1 MEDKHFEY
9 MVIKHTFTLVECSK
23 CKGTGTTNRNF
34 RKMNFVQDCPNCEGT
49 GKEKLVHSIRVP
61 LIKALEELNLLNQE

>member
-1 MEDKHFEY
+1 MEDKQSEF
-9 MVIKHTFTLVECSK
+9 MVIKHTYTFVKCSVCEGK
-23 CKGTGTTNRNF
+23 AKTNRSF
-34 RKMNFVQDCPNCEGT
+34 RKMNFVQDCPNCKGT